1 MLKMFL
7 FKNVKY
13 KMLKNFNVKNV
24 LKSLLPEDIILDPL
38 VLGGHFNIIKDSVQ
52 VRIVA

>member
-1 MLKMFL
+1 MFL

-24 LKSLLPEDIILDPL
+24 LKKFVTRGYHPRSPRHRSRRAIQF
-38 VLGGHFNIIKDSVQ
+38 H
-52 VRIVA
+52 